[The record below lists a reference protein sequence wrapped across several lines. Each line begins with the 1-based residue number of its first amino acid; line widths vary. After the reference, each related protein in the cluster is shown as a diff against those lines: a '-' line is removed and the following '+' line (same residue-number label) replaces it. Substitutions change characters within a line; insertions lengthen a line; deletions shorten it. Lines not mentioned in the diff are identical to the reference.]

1 MAGEIMRIKHPQLT
15 KDEQG
20 RYCFHCKSQT
30 KERNTESL
38 YLIHQNELYMAGVKI
53 EEHPKF
59 KNITHF
65 ENWCNTYW
73 ANN

>member
-1 MAGEIMRIKHPQLT
+1 MKIKHPQLT

-38 YLIHQNELYMAGVKI
+38 YLIYENELYMAGIRIKK
-53 EEHPKF
+53 HPKF
-59 KNITHF
+59 KHIVHF
-65 ENWCNTYW
+65 EDWCNKFWVT
-73 ANN
+73 NKIGL